1 MFGGFHGLKKTHVLP
16 KNGGFF
22 SEIIGLS
29 SRSNV
34 CALRAKNPRCATPCR
49 ARCLILIS
57 FIIYLAPTEGKKWWK
72 YSSLLA
78 LRVQRR
84 RSLWLIEENVV
95 GVTEFNSSRRRLER
109 SACGGVGGGRAMP
122 GCALSRG
129 TAVGKGGEG
138 GGKAV
143 TSSSSTSWWAGG
155 VTRVLLARHG
165 LPKSPPQSPKI
176 VAFRLFRHEEQ
187 GRRNV
192 EASCREKQEKKKK
205 DTF

>member
-1 MFGGFHGLKKTHVLP
+1 MTRLAQSALEPNPTEIPAICLELLSDGLGAPCRQAVFGGFHGLKKTHVLT

-34 CALRAKNPRCATPCR
+34 CALRAKNPRCAKPCR
-49 ARCLILIS
+49 ARCLILIF
-57 FIIYLAPTEGKKWWK
+57 FIICLALTEGKKWWK

-109 SACGGVGGGRAMP
+109 SACE
-122 GCALSRG
+122 
-129 TAVGKGGEG
+129 GGEG
-138 GGKAV
+138 D
-143 TSSSSTSWWAGG
+143 AGVCAEPRNSCG
-155 VTRVLLARHG
+155 QR
-165 LPKSPPQSPKI
+165 
-176 VAFRLFRHEEQ
+176 
-187 GRRNV
+187 GRRRRQ
-192 EASCREKQEKKKK
+192 SCHVLQ
-205 DTF
+205 